1 MENIKICESGWYDR
15 SRNFAKDFD
24 FIKEFSTNS
33 ETKEIYKPYKQKDKN
48 KNISNYRIHK
58 SSMQK
63 YNNCGQ
69 KIISYIVKTPERWI
83 IFLGSF
89 VHKDKFKDDFL
100 IVGIVPQFIY
110 YTRTNREAA
119 HGIPSIK
126 KKGFNIFVDLI
137 ELEQY
142 DHKTQIE
149 ANNQLTKIWNN
160 NQEWINKRIEN
171 NERIKKLAEVQEKK
185 LSNQPVTYR
194 GA

>member
-1 MENIKICESGWYDR
+1 MENIKICESGCHDR

-83 IFLGSF
+83 IVPGSF

-110 YTRTNREAA
+110 
-119 HGIPSIK
+119 
-126 KKGFNIFVDLI
+126 
-137 ELEQY
+137 
-142 DHKTQIE
+142 
-149 ANNQLTKIWNN
+149 
-160 NQEWINKRIEN
+160 
-171 NERIKKLAEVQEKK
+171 
-185 LSNQPVTYR
+185 
-194 GA
+194 